1 MHDAL
6 PVPGPALALLDVSDI
21 PRGLQMLD
29 ALVKEAEITVLS
41 AGTIHDG
48 RYLVMFSGEVEPV
61 VRAFDRA
68 RSVVGEALY
77 DAVILPWADERMAPA
92 ILDGSDGAEARG
104 DTLGVLQTG
113 AAPTLV
119 RALDAA
125 LKGAHVDLIQIRVA
139 DGLGG
144 KAIATV
150 RGETHDVEAAVELGD
165 HAARRGRVD
174 GWSSVV
180 IRNVDSAVTAR
191 GGKPFHREWRG

>member
-1 MHDAL
+1 M
-6 PVPGPALALLDVSDI
+6 LDVSDI

-29 ALVKEAEITVLS
+29 ALVKEAEINVLS

-48 RYLVMFSGEVEPV
+48 RYLVLFSGEVEPV
-61 VRAFDRA
+61 IRAFDRA
-68 RSVVGEALY
+68 RAVVGEALY

-92 ILDGSDGAEARG
+92 ILDGTEGPNGRG
-104 DTLGVLQTG
+104 DSLGVLQTG
-113 AAPTLV
+113 SAPTLV

-125 LKGAHVDLIQIRVA
+125 LKGAEVDLIQIRVA

-144 KAIATV
+144 KAIATLC
-150 RGETHDVEAAVELGD
+150 GETHDVEAAVELGD
-165 HAARRGRVD
+165 RAARRGRPD

-180 IRNVDSAVTAR
+180 IRNVDSAVLAR